1 MLFRAKKQML
11 VIANIISFGHE
22 VIMKVFI
29 DFVILFSVTRRLRD
43 DKMYF
48 EIVP

>member
-1 MLFRAKKQML
+1 ML

-22 VIMKVFI
+22 VIMEVVI

-43 DKMYF
+43 DKMYV
-48 EIVP
+48 EIVL